1 MITTL
6 MTTNWIEIAPEEA
19 TKKKG
24 AAPKKSRDSE
34 ETTHPSTKFEI
45 QI

>member
-1 MITTL
+1 
-6 MTTNWIEIAPEEA
+6 MTMNWIEISPEEA

-24 AAPKKSRDSE
+24 AAPEKSRDSE
-34 ETTHPSTKFEI
+34 ETARPSTKFEI